1 MSYHVTAPLV
11 VAKQPNGSDLYLYQG
26 APVPDGLADGEI
38 KRLEEGDFIEK
49 DAAEA
54 KSASK
59 K

>member
-49 DAAEA
+49 DGSS
-54 KSASK
+54 KSDK
-59 K
+59 